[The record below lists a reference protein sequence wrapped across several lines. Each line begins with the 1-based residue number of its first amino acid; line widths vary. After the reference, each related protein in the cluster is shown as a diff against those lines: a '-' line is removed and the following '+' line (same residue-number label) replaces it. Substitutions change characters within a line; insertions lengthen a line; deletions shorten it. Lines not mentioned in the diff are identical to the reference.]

1 MTSMRNRMHVVLWA
15 LLILFLLSMTVGGL
29 VGGANIINEIFGKVD
44 PRTTIGKVNGESIS
58 PEYFSQLVSNQL
70 EQIRQSGRELTD
82 VEIDRTRDQVWDNL
96 VQEILF
102 RQEIERLGIT
112 ATDEEVVFHLKN
124 NPPAFLQTNPSFQT
138 DGVFDKSLYDQAIN
152 NPQGN
157 EWVPVEQFMKN
168 TFIPNYKLQQMIMS
182 SASVSEEEVR
192 EEYIKRYVDY
202 TINAIHVT
210 NRVLDTE
217 ALEPSEEALQ
227 EAYEERKEEFKR
239 TEQRVLRYV
248 SWAKQP
254 SHQDTLD
261 QFEFANELIARI
273 KNGEDFAQLANI
285 YSEDPGNQVTP
296 DSARGGRLGWF
307 RHGQMV
313 KPFEEAA
320 FAAEPGE
327 IVGPVLSPFGYHI
340 ILVEDKRKTEDFEE
354 IKASH
359 ILLKIEMSSR
369 TRDGLRRKAVLFG
382 YDAQDYGFDAALDTH
397 QVVAQTTSPFGDDAD
412 FIPGLGRARSAIRF
426 AFNNEIGDVSEPLET
441 DDLYAVVTVDSI
453 IPAGYTPFT
462 EMRDKLKRDLI
473 RERTLAM
480 AKVKAEEYY
489 QRVKDGESITAILDE
504 NPKLERAVN
513 DKKRLS
519 RGFASLGRSNY
530 VIGALLKA
538 QPGDIIGPLET
549 ARGAAV
555 IEVVDIADFDSTDY
569 EIKHDTIA
577 QDLLTKKQNLV
588 FTNWYENLKSSAD
601 IIDNRKYYF

>member
-82 VEIDRTRDQVWDNL
+82 SEIDRTRDQVWENL

-112 ATDEEVVFHLKN
+112 ATDEEVVFHLRN

-138 DGVFDKSLYDQAIN
+138 DGVFDKSLYDQAIS

-182 SASVSEEEVR
+182 SATVSEDEIR
-192 EEYIKRYVDY
+192 EEYIKRYTDY

-210 NRVLDTE
+210 NRVLDTK
-217 ALEPSEEALQ
+217 ALEPSEEALK
-227 EAYEERKEEFKR
+227 EAYEERMEEFKR
-239 TEQRVLRYV
+239 SEQRMLRYV
-248 SWAKQP
+248 AWPKQP
-254 SHQDTLD
+254 SRQDTLD
-261 QFEFANELIARI
+261 QFEFANELIVRVKA
-273 KNGEDFAQLANI
+273 GEDFAQLADI
-285 YSEDPGNQVTP
+285 YSEDPGNQVSP
-296 DSARGGRLGWF
+296 DSSRGGHLGWF

-313 KPFEEAA
+313 KAFEEAA
-320 FAAEPGE
+320 FAAKPGDV
-327 IVGPVLSPFGYHI
+327 VGPVLSPFGYHI
-340 ILVEDKRKTEDFEE
+340 IFVHDKRKTEDFEE
-354 IKASH
+354 VNASH
-359 ILLKIEMSSR
+359 ILLKIEMSTR
-369 TRDGLRRKAVLFG
+369 TRDALRRNAVLFG

-397 QVVAQTTSPFGDDAD
+397 KVVAQKTSPFEEDTD
-412 FIPGLGRARSAIRF
+412 FIPGLARARSAVRF
-426 AFNNEIGDVSEPLET
+426 AFNNEIGDVSDPLET
-441 DDLYAVVTVDSI
+441 NDLFTVVVLDSI
-453 IPAGYTPFT
+453 IPAGYASFEEVQAT
-462 EMRDKLKRDLI
+462 LKRDLT

-480 AKVKAEEYY
+480 AKIRAEEYY
-489 QRVKDGESITAILDE
+489 ERVKNGESINAILEE
-504 NPKLERAVN
+504 NPNLEKAVN
-513 DKKRLS
+513 DTKKLS
-519 RGFASLGRSNY
+519 RGFTSIGRSNY
-530 VIGALLKA
+530 VIGALLEA
-538 QPGDIIGPLET
+538 EPGDIIGPVET
-549 ARGAAV
+549 ARGAAI
-555 IEVVDIADFDSTDY
+555 IELVAVSDFDSTEY
-569 EIKHDTIA
+569 QIKHDTIA

-588 FTNWYENLKSSAD
+588 FTNWYENLKANAE